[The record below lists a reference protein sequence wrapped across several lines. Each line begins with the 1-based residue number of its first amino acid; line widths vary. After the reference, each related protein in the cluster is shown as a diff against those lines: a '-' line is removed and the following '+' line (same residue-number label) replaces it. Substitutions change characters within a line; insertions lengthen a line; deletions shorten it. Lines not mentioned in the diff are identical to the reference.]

1 MTSTVSFLTR
11 PLGRPAGG
19 TGRIAY
25 EVRGEGP
32 LVVTAPGMGDLRS
45 ADTALADALVS
56 DGFRV
61 ATLDL
66 RGHGDSDAGFAELG
80 DAATASD
87 LIALIEHLG
96 GPAVIVGTSMAA
108 SSALLAAADR
118 PELVRGL
125 VLLSPFVRNAPGPA
139 WPMRLMFRVLFARP
153 WGVAAWVGYYRS
165 MLNKGAA
172 PADHAA
178 HLARIRTAMRRPGRL
193 AEFRR
198 LTLVLDHAPVEA
210 RLAEVRAPALA
221 VIGAL
226 DPDYRDQA
234 AELAHIV
241 EMLPGTQ
248 TLLVDDAAHYP
259 HRQRPDVVLP
269 AVRSF
274 VAQVA
279 ARA

>member
-1 MTSTVSFLTR
+1 MASTVSSLTR
-11 PLGRPAGG
+11 PLSATADAVGRV
-19 TGRIAY
+19 AY
-25 EVRGEGP
+25 EVRGDGP

-45 ADTALADALVS
+45 ADTALAEALVA

-80 DAATASD
+80 DPATASD
-87 LIALIEHLG
+87 LIALIEQLG
-96 GPAVIVGTSMAA
+96 GPAVIVGTSMSA
-108 SSALLAAADR
+108 SSALLAAAER
-118 PELVRGL
+118 PDLVRGL

-139 WPMRLMFRVLFARP
+139 GLLRLLYRVLFARP
-153 WGVAAWVGYYRS
+153 WGVAAWVGYYRR

-172 PADHAA
+172 PADEAE
-178 HLARIRTAMRRPGRL
+178 HLAAIRASLARPGRL

-198 LTLVLDHAPVEA
+198 LALVLDHASVEA
-210 RLAEVRAPALA
+210 RLGEVRAPALA

-226 DPDYRDQA
+226 DPDYRDPA
-234 AELAHIV
+234 AELAHIAEV
-241 EMLPGTQ
+241 LPGAQ

-274 VAQVA
+274 VAQAA